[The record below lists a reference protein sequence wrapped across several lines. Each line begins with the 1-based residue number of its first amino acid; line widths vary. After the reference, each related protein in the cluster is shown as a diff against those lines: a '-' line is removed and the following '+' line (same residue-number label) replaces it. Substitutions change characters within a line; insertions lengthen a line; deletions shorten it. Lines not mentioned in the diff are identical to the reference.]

1 MNPIKVIIQVL
12 RIFFLFMLS
21 LFGFILILSHF
32 DVSWALI
39 IKERALF
46 SLQLLAIDGSIF
58 NILFGLLLI
67 MPFVIMIVNLFI
79 PDINSSRYL
88 SIGDSTGY
96 IHISIK
102 AIADYIKQIAL
113 EYEDIEAARPRLF
126 YKDGN
131 IEILLYLSVT
141 SKQNIIGLSE
151 VLKSDI
157 CNSLAKAT
165 AISQDNIGKIEIV
178 VENIKINKKIK
189 VTKIKETSTERSK
202 K

>member
-1 MNPIKVIIQVL
+1 MNPIKVIIQVM
-12 RIFFLFMLS
+12 RIFFLFLIS
-21 LFGFILILSHF
+21 IFGLVLILSHF
-32 DVSWALI
+32 GILWASLI
-39 IKERALF
+39 REQVLLSF
-46 SLQLLAIDGSIF
+46 SLITLDGSIF

-67 MPFVIMIVNLFI
+67 VPFVIMIVNLFI
-79 PDINSSRYL
+79 PDINSSKFL
-88 SIGDSTGY
+88 SIEDTTGY

-102 AIADYIKQIAL
+102 AISDYIRQIAI
-113 EYEDIEAARPRLF
+113 EYEDIESARPRLF

-157 CNSLAKAT
+157 CDSLSKVT
-165 AISQDNIGKIEIV
+165 AISTDNIGKIEIV
-178 VENIKINKKIK
+178 VENIKMEKKLK
-189 VTKIKETSTERSK
+189 VSKIKETSSERSK